1 MVRYCHNCGNEIP
14 ENEKYCSKCG
24 QRAIDLDPSQIK
36 KDFDENVKT
45 NFNSSY
51 SQNNGSK
58 TKGGSNNQKR
68 SNKGKN
74 KKKRFSNAKII
85 FVTLIILILLFGIA
99 VIKYSP
105 HEKNYVDSYGAATVN
120 QSAHFTINIEDGVY
134 LYGLGSSKLIDSD
147 YSVIDKYDNFTVS
160 GYENYEVIL
169 NTGDWYY
176 ISIYK
181 VDFKNLAK
189 DTSCYPYVDEDGNDY
204 ICFNPKGKSY
214 AYFINIPDSSDNSTY
229 QTFEFLES
237 IFYY

>member
-14 ENEKYCSKCG
+14 ENEKFCSKCG

-45 NFNSSY
+45 NFNSSD
-51 SQNNGSK
+51 SQNNDSK
-58 TKGGSNNQKR
+58 AKGNSNNQKSSKR
-68 SNKGKN
+68 KN

-99 VIKYSP
+99 TMKFSP
-105 HEKNYVDSYGAATVN
+105 FEKNYVDNYGAANVN
-120 QSAHFTINIEDGVY
+120 QSAHFTIDIEDGVY

-147 YSVIDKYDNFTVS
+147 YSVIDRYENFTVS
-160 GYENYEVIL
+160 GYEDYEVIL

-181 VDFKNLAK
+181 VDFKNIAK
-189 DTSCYPYVDEDGNDY
+189 DTGYYPDVDEDGNAY
-204 ICFNPKGKSY
+204 IGFNPKGKSY
-214 AYFINIPDSSDNSTY
+214 GYFINIPDSSDNSTY
-229 QTFEFLES
+229 QTLEFLES